1 MSAAHPVIEASIVI
15 VNWNVRDLLRQCLQ
29 SVYDAGGLRAEQ
41 LQVIV
46 VDNASADGSVEM
58 VRAEFPQ
65 VELVANA
72 DNLGFGKANN
82 QALPMCRGRH
92 VVLLNPDTKVL
103 DRAIA
108 RMVEMMDAEPEI
120 AVLGCRLLNGDGTLQ
135 RWTGGAYPRLANLLN
150 HYFFLDRLLPSSM
163 RPMPLYLDHDV
174 NRDIEVDWLC
184 GACMVMR
191 TAELDGKLFN
201 PDYFMYG
208 EDMELCHRLKQ
219 AGGKV
224 VYTPRVSI
232 IHYQGESMKQQQE
245 GDVLLSALKG
255 PRQFYRQMRG
265 GRGLWLYDLV
275 TVAGFGLRW
284 SLYQR
289 GAPLPRA
296 GADSL
301 QAKARS
307 SHDLMNRAW
316 RIMRA

>member
-108 RMVEMMDAEPEI
+108 RMAEMMDAEPEI

-284 SLYQR
+284 SLYQL
-289 GAPLPRA
+289 GALLPRA